1 MVELA
6 DTQDLGS
13 CIARCAGSSPVIR
26 TKPEKSEPNFP
37 NRKRVRIFC
46 LYLTLL
52 MIKLRQSQMHI
63 IVFEAAFSLIE
74 MLC

>member
-26 TKPEKSEPNFP
+26 TKDKQQL
-37 NRKRVRIFC
+37 KGYC
-46 LYLTLL
+46 LFYYSDKINQDL
-52 MIKLRQSQMHI
+52 K
-63 IVFEAAFSLIE
+63 
-74 MLC
+74 